1 MVEKNPFSSFYIV
14 LVEPKNSGNIG
25 AVARAMMNFDF
36 QHLILINPCELDN
49 ICYARAMHATEI
61 LDTAQTFTSFEDA
74 IKNLDYLVATSS
86 IESKTDKRHLRNP
99 VLLEDFSKT
108 IFDVK
113 GNIGLI
119 FGREDYGLFNEE
131 IAACDIML
139 KIPTSTSYLSLNLS
153 HAVTIVL
160 YSIYLRKACIPER
173 RRAIGS
179 LEKQKLY
186 EFFAQLLDEID
197 YQPHKKEHT
206 KILFKRVMGRAIPS
220 KWEYHTLMGVLSKTL
235 GKIRQ
240 KNRKKSP

>member
-1 MVEKNPFSSFYIV
+1 MAEKNPFSFFYVV

-25 AVARAMMNFDF
+25 AVARAMMNFDI
-36 QHLILINPCELDN
+36 QHLYLVNPCELDN
-49 ICYARAMHATEI
+49 VCYARAMHATKI
-61 LDTAQTFTSFEDA
+61 LDNAKTYNSFEDA
-74 IKNLDYLVATSS
+74 TQKLDFLVATSS

-99 VLLEDFSKT
+99 VLLEDFSET
-108 IFDVK
+108 IFDAK
-113 GNIGLI
+113 GKVGLI

-139 KIPTSTSYLSLNLS
+139 KIPTSESYPSLNLS

-173 RRAIGS
+173 RRPIGS
-179 LEKQKLY
+179 IEKTKLF
-186 EFFAQLLDEID
+186 EFFAQLLNDID

-206 KILFKRVMGRAIPS
+206 KILFKRLMGRAIPS

-235 GKIRQ
+235 GKIKQ
-240 KNRKKSP
+240 NERK